1 MTNQLVIISPF
12 ALTVLNFYILGI
24 VIVYPT
30 VLTFGI
36 PSHIA

>member
-12 ALTVLNFYILGI
+12 APTVLDFYILGH
-24 VIVYPT
+24 VIEYPT
-30 VLTFGI
+30 VRKFGI